1 MPKLKPGTIVPTA
14 AEDAAITA
22 AANADPD
29 ARPLTDAE
37 WDAGRTARRVG
48 VRGPQRAPTKV
59 SLTIRYSPEVVD
71 FFRATGDGWQGRMD
85 QVLKDYVA
93 NYALTKG
100 PPTSEGADH
109 RAPGNV
115 V

>member
-1 MPKLKPGTIVPTA
+1 MPKLKAGTILPTA
-14 AEDAAITA
+14 AEDAAITS

-37 WDAGRTARRVG
+37 WEAGRTARRVG
-48 VRGPQRAPTKV
+48 VRGPQRSPTKV
-59 SLTIRYSPEVVD
+59 SLTVRYSPEVVD
-71 FFRATGDGWQGRMD
+71 FFRATGEGWQGRMD

-93 NYALTKG
+93 NEARTKG
-100 PPTSEGADH
+100 LPTIEGADH
-109 RAPGNV
+109 FAPGDV